1 MELCNLKMCLAR
13 LLLYANV
20 KLVCSFIVYHLGI
33 EAIGSCM
40 IYVAKKSIITGL
52 LM

>member
-1 MELCNLKMCLAR
+1 MELCNTQMCLTR
-13 LLLYANV
+13 SLLNANV

-40 IYVAKKSIITGL
+40 IILYL
-52 LM
+52 